1 MLSDVGVLSVH
12 LVGNLVSQD
21 SSCPQFIWKDFKPL
35 LDVPGPCRETDSSFF
50 AARNPLLVKT
60 RTYVLCFCSESK
72 LLALLITSF
81 LQNRK

>member
-1 MLSDVGVLSVH
+1 MISDVGSLSVH

-21 SSCPQFIWKDFKPL
+21 SSCPQLIWKDFKPL
-35 LDVPGPCRETDSSFF
+35 LDAPGPCNETDSRFF
-50 AARNPLLVKT
+50 VARNPFLMKA